1 MDFHTQLVALK
12 NKSVTLYIIGSS
24 EEYAGELL
32 DIGEDF
38 VTLDSGPDD
47 APHRTNSL
55 IPIAA
60 ISCVA
65 IRV

>member
-1 MDFHTQLVALK
+1 MTFQAQLLALK
-12 NKSVTLYIIGSS
+12 NKSVTLYILGST

-32 DIGEDF
+32 EVGDDY
-38 VTLDSGPDD
+38 VTLDSGPDN
-47 APHRTNSL
+47 APHKTNSL

-65 IRV
+65 VRV